1 MKNSS
6 FRKIFYFLVAVVL
19 ISQLTACTRNV
30 VDPYKLKFP
39 PLKFE
44 IPEVDRLVLEN
55 GMIVYLLEDHTLPL
69 LDFYAVIRTGEIYE
83 PADKAGLA
91 ALTGSVMRTGGT
103 KNMTGNKIDETLEY
117 IAATIEVNISRE
129 KATATLSVLKDKL
142 DTALNIYADI
152 LMNPN
157 FEQKK
162 LELKKAELKEEFLR
176 QNDDPDEILGRE
188 FRRLLYHD
196 HPYARRI
203 SGYPET
209 IQKITRQDLI
219 EFHKKYFYPNNII
232 LGVAGD
238 FEKDEIV
245 EKLNTTFANWQPAE
259 IDFPEL
265 PEIKYDFNRSLNF
278 VEKDLNQSSIY
289 LGHIGLKRLNPDYF
303 AVYVMNFILG
313 SSGFNSRLMENVRTK
328 AGLAYAVGSYLHFPR
343 YKGFLLCYCY
353 TKTETSYTAVAKILD
368 ELEQIRSA
376 LVTDDEFKRA
386 KDAIKN
392 RFVFRF
398 QTSRSIVT
406 QLVDI
411 EYEDLPRNYL
421 ETYLDNIDRVTKED
435 ILTVAKKYIHPD
447 KITLV
452 IVGNKNALKTFPKEF
467 GEFKT
472 IELE

>member
-6 FRKIFYFLVAVVL
+6 YRKIFCFLVAVVL
-19 ISQLTACTRNV
+19 ISQSTACTRNI

-44 IPEVDRLVLEN
+44 VPKVDRIVLEN
-55 GMIVYLLEDHTLPL
+55 GMIIYLLEDHTLPI

-103 KNMTGNKIDETLEY
+103 KNMTGDKVDETLEY
-117 IAATIEVNISRE
+117 IAATVEVDISRE
-129 KATATLSVLKDKL
+129 KAIAILSVLKDKL

-162 LELKKAELKEEFLR
+162 IELKKAELQEEFLR

-188 FRRLLYHD
+188 FRRLLYRD

-219 EFHKKYFYPNNII
+219 EFHKKYFHPNNII

-238 FEKDEIV
+238 FEKDEIIA
-245 EKLNTTFANWQPAE
+245 KLNETFADWQPAE
-259 IDFPEL
+259 TDFVEP

-278 VEKDLNQSSIY
+278 IEKDLNQSSFY
-289 LGHIGLKRLNPDYF
+289 LGHIGLERLNPDYF

-328 AGLAYAVGSYLHFPR
+328 AGLAYAVGSYLHFPHC
-343 YKGFLLCYCY
+343 KGFLLCYCY

-376 LVTDDEFKRA
+376 PVTDDEFRRA
-386 KDAIKN
+386 KGAIKN

-411 EYEDLPRNYL
+411 EYEGLPRNYL

-452 IVGNKNALKTFPKEF
+452 IVGNKNALNTFPKEF